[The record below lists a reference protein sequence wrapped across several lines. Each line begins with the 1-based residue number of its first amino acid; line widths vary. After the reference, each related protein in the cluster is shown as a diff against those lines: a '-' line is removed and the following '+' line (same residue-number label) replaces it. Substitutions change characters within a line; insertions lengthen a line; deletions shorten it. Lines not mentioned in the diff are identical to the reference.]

1 MQILMTKAAYER
13 VGTYV
18 VATDPIAFGEL
29 LKVEFAKWGKV
40 VRDVK
45 AQVN

>member
-1 MQILMTKAAYER
+1 
-13 VGTYV
+13 V
-18 VATDPIAFGEL
+18 VATNPAAFGEYV
-29 LKVEFAKWGKV
+29 KAEFAKWGKV